1 MQKSSKDSGTSS
13 DSSPGSDSSDEE
25 DTTNVKKRAE
35 TLKASTAQSRSDDK
49 GPKKLKN
56 TTGKKASVVN
66 DKNEKVPQMETAA
79 AKGSSKKDSKAKN
92 LEPTLPNSKPVGE
105 KDASPSQ
112 TSKDE
117 VKVSPMP
124 RSKSK
129 AKEKQKA
136 CSPVKNQ
143 EAETLTQEKEGKSN
157 NKAAKVKKQ
166 VKRTIAGETTEE
178 KRPALSSPVKESKKV
193 KDVPSPS
200 MSKEGEPEKK
210 IESEKTSPNLS
221 STLVPTNNPL
231 KKLKL
236 QAELDCSPILK
247 TVKDAFGSYFEKT
260 MMDGEEVEPKKVK
273 TQAESGAQEGQ
284 SAKKKKKKDKKGK
297 KREIPGFL

>member
-1 MQKSSKDSGTSS
+1 
-13 DSSPGSDSSDEE
+13 
-25 DTTNVKKRAE
+25 
-35 TLKASTAQSRSDDK
+35 
-49 GPKKLKN
+49 
-56 TTGKKASVVN
+56 VN
-66 DKNEKVPQMETAA
+66 DKNKQVPLKETAA

-92 LEPTLPNSKPVGE
+92 LEPTPPNSIPVGE

-112 TSKDE
+112 TSKDK
-117 VKVSPMP
+117 VKASPMP
-124 RSKSK
+124 PSKSK

-136 CSPVKNQ
+136 CSPGKNQ
-143 EAETLTQEKEGKSN
+143 EAEASGSKEKAWALTQEKDGKSN
-157 NKAAKVKKQ
+157 KRAAKVQKQ
-166 VKRTIAGETTEE
+166 VEKTIAGEATEG
-178 KRPALSSPVKESKKV
+178 KRLALSGPVEESRKL

-200 MSKEGEPEKK
+200 TDKEGEPEKK

-273 TQAESGAQEGQ
+273 TQAESGTQEGQ

>member
-1 MQKSSKDSGTSS
+1 MGISLRLFGC
-13 DSSPGSDSSDEE
+13 
-25 DTTNVKKRAE
+25 AE
-35 TLKASTAQSRSDDK
+35 KYTLRTAHS
-49 GPKKLKN
+49 
-56 TTGKKASVVN
+56 A
-66 DKNEKVPQMETAA
+66 
-79 AKGSSKKDSKAKN
+79 
-92 LEPTLPNSKPVGE
+92 VGG
-105 KDASPSQ
+105 KDASPSP

-117 VKVSPMP
+117 VKAPSMP
-124 RSKSK
+124 PSKSK

-143 EAETLTQEKEGKSN
+143 EAEAPGSKEKAEALTQEKEGKSN

-166 VKRTIAGETTEE
+166 VKRTVAGEATEE
-178 KRPALSSPVKESKKV
+178 KRPAMSSPVEESKKL

-200 MSKEGEPEKK
+200 RGKEGEPEKK
-210 IESEKTSPNLS
+210 TESEKTSPNLS

-273 TQAESGAQEGQ
+273 TQAEVGTQEGQ
-284 SAKKKKKKDKKGK
+284 SAKKKKKKNKKGK

>member
-1 MQKSSKDSGTSS
+1 VD
-13 DSSPGSDSSDEE
+13 
-25 DTTNVKKRAE
+25 
-35 TLKASTAQSRSDDK
+35 
-49 GPKKLKN
+49 
-56 TTGKKASVVN
+56 
-66 DKNEKVPQMETAA
+66 DKNEKVPQKETAA
-79 AKGSSKKDSKAKN
+79 VKGSSKKDSKAKN
-92 LEPTLPNSKPVGE
+92 LETTLPNSKPVGK
-105 KDASPSQ
+105 KDASPSE

-117 VKVSPMP
+117 VKAPPMP
-124 RSKSK
+124 PSKSK

-143 EAETLTQEKEGKSN
+143 EAEASGSKEKAEALTPEKEGKS

-166 VKRTIAGETTEE
+166 VKKTVAGEVTEE
-178 KRPALSSPVKESKKV
+178 KRPALSSPVKESKKL
-193 KDVPSPS
+193 KDFPSPS
-200 MSKEGEPEKK
+200 TGKEGEPEKK

-273 TQAESGAQEGQ
+273 TQAESGTQEGQ

>member
-1 MQKSSKDSGTSS
+1 M
-13 DSSPGSDSSDEE
+13 
-25 DTTNVKKRAE
+25 
-35 TLKASTAQSRSDDK
+35 
-49 GPKKLKN
+49 KN
-56 TTGKKASVVN
+56 TTGKKASSVN
-66 DKNEKVPQMETAA
+66 DKKEQVPRKETAA
-79 AKGSSKKDSKAKN
+79 AKSSSKKDSKAKN
-92 LEPTLPNSKPVGE
+92 LEPTPPDSIPVGK

-112 TSKDE
+112 TSKDK
-117 VKVSPMP
+117 VKASPMP
-124 RSKSK
+124 PSKSK

-136 CSPVKNQ
+136 CSSGKNQ
-143 EAETLTQEKEGKSN
+143 EAEASGSKEKAGALTQEKDGKSN
-157 NKAAKVKKQ
+157 KRAAKVQKQ
-166 VKRTIAGETTEE
+166 LEKTVAGEATEG
-178 KRPALSSPVKESKKV
+178 KRLALSSPVKESKKL
-193 KDVPSPS
+193 KDIPSPS
-200 MSKEGEPEKK
+200 TGKKGEPEKK

-273 TQAESGAQEGQ
+273 TEAESGAQEGQ